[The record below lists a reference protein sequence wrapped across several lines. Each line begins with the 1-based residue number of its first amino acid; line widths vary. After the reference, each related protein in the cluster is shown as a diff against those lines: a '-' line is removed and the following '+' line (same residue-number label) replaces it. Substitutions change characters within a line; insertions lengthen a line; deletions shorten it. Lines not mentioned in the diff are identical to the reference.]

1 MFWQSAPAIAQADA
15 PEPALSEQSDADQPF
30 ASDAAA
36 ILLFGKISL
45 ASSSPVSQRCSGL
58 SSASSP
64 PKPTEAREK
73 RS

>member
-36 ILLFGKISL
+36 ILLFGKNFI
-45 ASSSPVSQRCSGL
+45 GL
-58 SSASSP
+58 VIAGF
-64 PKPTEAREK
+64 AAMFGAIK
-73 RS
+73 RFFSTKAD